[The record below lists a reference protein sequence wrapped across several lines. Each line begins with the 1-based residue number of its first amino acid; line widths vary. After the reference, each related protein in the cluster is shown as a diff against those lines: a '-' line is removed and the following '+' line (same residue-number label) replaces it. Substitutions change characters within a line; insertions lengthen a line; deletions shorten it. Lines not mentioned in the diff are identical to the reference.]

1 MPDERGGK
9 AIDPDAAGAVVTIY
23 DSRPSLAV
31 QAASVVFGVK
41 AAAAIGGGL
50 WWGGRVAAEAY
61 EASLSVAEAGASVAA
76 AAEEL
81 SGAGATLWG
90 PPALI
95 VVGLATWQVMKRSVT
110 KVVLKLERLVHEDG
124 GGEDIRVTHM
134 PVLPFLQPP
143 SITVPRGDCEA
154 AEADSLTP
162 NFFTVPGGRW
172 YLLPMPG
179 WLSEDKDYLKVFLY
193 WRYFRDTPPPP
204 SDESLIQIEGFGS
217 YRPMQFADAA
227 HPVAQ
232 RIGWPATS
240 EDLAQSP
247 FHEVHGDV
255 YADFQLGT
263 KLTLAE
269 QREAAAKAR
278 LHGRA
283 AALAFL
289 DDVERRRAE
298 GAAAAEVRGI
308 EAQSAPSGTG
318 SAASGGE
325 EAAVGE
331 AAGSLE
337 SATAKGDTGTDQDR
351 R

>member
-1 MPDERGGK
+1 MS
-9 AIDPDAAGAVVTIY
+9 AAFP
-23 DSRPSLAV
+23 RPA
-31 QAASVVFGVK
+31 
-41 AAAAIGGGL
+41 
-50 WWGGRVAAEAY
+50 
-61 EASLSVAEAGASVAA
+61 
-76 AAEEL
+76 
-81 SGAGATLWG
+81 
-90 PPALI
+90 
-95 VVGLATWQVMKRSVT
+95 
-110 KVVLKLERLVHEDG
+110 
-124 GGEDIRVTHM
+124 
-134 PVLPFLQPP
+134 
-143 SITVPRGDCEA
+143 
-154 AEADSLTP
+154 
-162 NFFTVPGGRW
+162 
-172 YLLPMPG
+172 
-179 WLSEDKDYLKVFLY
+179 
-193 WRYFRDTPPPP
+193 
-204 SDESLIQIEGFGS
+204 
-217 YRPMQFADAA
+217 
-227 HPVAQ
+227 
-232 RIGWPATS
+232 
-240 EDLAQSP
+240 
-247 FHEVHGDV
+247 EVHGDV